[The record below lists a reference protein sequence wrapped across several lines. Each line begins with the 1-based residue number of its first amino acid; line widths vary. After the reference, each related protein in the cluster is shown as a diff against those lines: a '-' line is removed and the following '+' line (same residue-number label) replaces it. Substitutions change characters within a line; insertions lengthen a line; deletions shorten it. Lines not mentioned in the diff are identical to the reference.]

1 MADFTTSTHRKR
13 WILNPHDLMRRYQA
27 ANQRAVDALQK
38 YGATRVEVQTDG
50 SLTYPG
56 AGGDGENGRKG
67 SLPEHL
73 SIDEELLLR
82 RFYENKIQQVCAA
95 FRLPNKIQATAIM
108 YFKRFYQQW
117 SVMEHDPKNIML
129 TCIYLACKV
138 EESHVSAEE
147 LGKGIQQDPQVV
159 LKNEMIV
166 LQGLEFELIVYTPYR
181 SMEGFIYDLE
191 PSVQR
196 MGPAGLQALQAL
208 RAAAGS
214 IIDKMMLTDAP
225 LLYPPGQLA
234 LAALRIANQEEPRV
248 DFDGYLQAL
257 PEHKRLQQSYA
268 ELIAKLDEIQ
278 SLVKGTKQPL
288 EAEVRHIDV
297 KLKYC
302 RNPRLQDEAK
312 GKRERK
318 PKKGERKRP
327 PSDVAMA
334 NAVDEPL
341 DLNVPH
347 GAKRRQSEGDVM
359 I

>member
-13 WILNPHDLMRRYQA
+13 WILNPNDLTRRYQT

-38 YGATRVEVQTDG
+38 YGATRVEVQSDG

-56 AGGDGENGRKG
+56 AGGDGENGWKG

-73 SIDEELLLR
+73 SIEEELLVR

-191 PSVQR
+191 PFVQR
-196 MGPAGLQALQAL
+196 MGTAGLQALQGL
-208 RAAAGS
+208 RTAAGF
-214 IIDKMMLTDAP
+214 IVDKMMLTDAP

-234 LAALRIANQEEPRV
+234 LAALRIANQEEPKV
-248 DFDGYLQAL
+248 DLDGYLQDL
-257 PEHKRLQQSYA
+257 PEHKRLQHSCV
-268 ELIAKLDEIQ
+268 ELMAKLDAIQ
-278 SLVKGTKQPL
+278 LLVKESKQPL
-288 EAEVRHIDV
+288 EAEVRHIDR

-302 RNPRLQDEAK
+302 RNPSLQDEAK

-318 PKKGERKRP
+318 TKKGDRKRP

-334 NAVDEPL
+334 NGVHEPL
-341 DLNVPH
+341 DLNVAH
-347 GAKRRQSEGDVM
+347 SAKRRQSEGDVM